1 MANENG
7 NGNGWTSVKVFTI
20 ILAINAVLLPLAVSL
35 VVGITRDYGDK
46 FDASGKLLGDHERRI
61 VILEERVLSRQEKQE
76 LLSLLAASRRTGR

>member
-1 MANENG
+1 MGENG
-7 NGNGWTSVKVFTI
+7 NGNGWTTVKVFTI

-76 LLSLLAASRRTGR
+76 LLSLLAQSKRVGR